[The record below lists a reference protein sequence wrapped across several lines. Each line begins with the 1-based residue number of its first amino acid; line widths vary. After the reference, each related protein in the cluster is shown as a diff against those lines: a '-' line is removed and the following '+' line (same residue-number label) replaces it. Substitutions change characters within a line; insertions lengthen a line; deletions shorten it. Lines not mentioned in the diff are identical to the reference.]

1 MNIASIAYILGK
13 LIEIEGILFL
23 LPSFVSLIYKEKE
36 GKVYFAAAVI
46 CFLFGYIVTKRK
58 PKKQNY
64 YAKEGFIAVATGWII
79 MSAVGSVPFVLT
91 GEIPH
96 VTDAFFETVSGFT
109 TTGSSILSDVES
121 LSRCSLFW
129 RSFTHWIGGMGVFV
143 FMLAILPMTGTQNM
157 HLMRSESPGPDVGK
171 LVPRLRDTAKILY
184 YIYFG
189 ITLLQVIILIITG
202 MPFFDA
208 FTITFG
214 TAGTGGFGVRNSSA
228 AEYTYVQQLIISIF
242 MILFGINFNFYF
254 FILIKR
260 SLKEAFNMDEVKTY
274 LCIIAAST
282 AVIMYNARGM
292 FTDLSDAFIKALFQ
306 VSSIITTTGF
316 STADFNTWPALS
328 KHILLALMIIGA
340 CAGSTGGGFKVSR
353 VIIMAKIYVRELR
366 HFIHPRLVKN
376 IYLDRRKVKEETVDG
391 VKVYLAAYVMIMVVS
406 LLLIS
411 LDGFDTETNISAVLA
426 TLNNIGP
433 GLGMVG
439 PMGNFDNFSVLS
451 KYVLSF
457 DMLAGRLELYPM
469 LLLLAPDTW
478 RKQG

>member
-1 MNIASIAYILGK
+1 M
-13 LIEIEGILFL
+13 
-23 LPSFVSLIYKEKE
+23 
-36 GKVYFAAAVI
+36 
-46 CFLFGYIVTKRK
+46 
-58 PKKQNY
+58 
-64 YAKEGFIAVATGWII
+64 
-79 MSAVGSVPFVLT
+79 
-91 GEIPH
+91 
-96 VTDAFFETVSGFT
+96 
-109 TTGSSILSDVES
+109 
-121 LSRCSLFW
+121 
-129 RSFTHWIGGMGVFV
+129 
-143 FMLAILPMTGTQNM
+143 
-157 HLMRSESPGPDVGK
+157 
-171 LVPRLRDTAKILY
+171 
-184 YIYFG
+184 
-189 ITLLQVIILIITG
+189 
-202 MPFFDA
+202 
-208 FTITFG
+208 
-214 TAGTGGFGVRNSSA
+214 RNSSV

-242 MILFGINFNFYF
+242 MIMFGINFNFYF

-376 IYLDRRKVKEETVDG
+376 IYLDKRKVREETVDG
-391 VKVYLAAYVMIMVVS
+391 VKVYLAAYVVIMVVS
-406 LLLIS
+406 ILLIS

-439 PMGNFDNFSVLS
+439 PMGNYDSFSVLS